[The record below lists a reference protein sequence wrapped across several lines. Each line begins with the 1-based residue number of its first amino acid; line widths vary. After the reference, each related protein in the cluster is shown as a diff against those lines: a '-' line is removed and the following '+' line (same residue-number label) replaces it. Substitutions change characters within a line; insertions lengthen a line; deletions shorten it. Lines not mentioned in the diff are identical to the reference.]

1 MSLFSEIETLKKEKN
16 AIILAHYYVP
26 DEVQVIADFV
36 GDSFALAKKA
46 KETDAKIIVFAGVLF
61 MAESAKLLNPDKKVI
76 KLFHDQC
83 EVIFRQILNLQY
95 TNEKLVEAR
104 DILIPKLIT
113 GEIEV

>member
-1 MSLFSEIETLKKEKN
+1 MSLFSEIEILKKEKN

-61 MAESAKLLNPDKKVI
+61 MAESAKLLNPDKKV
-76 KLFHDQC
+76 
-83 EVIFRQILNLQY
+83 
-95 TNEKLVEAR
+95 
-104 DILIPKLIT
+104 LIPDMSADCPMAHMAAISKIKKD
-113 GEIEV
+113 ERRV